1 MFDSVGITL
10 SNMTTN
16 TATDLVQTLT
26 ALAAPGVGLAE
37 VAQEWASAGFTHQ
50 TAMAV
55 MAVLFEDGEPIAT
68 GCTAD
73 ELSPYGDNLR
83 PLAVAALLEYGL
95 ATALRSAL
103 AAPEGMRNEV
113 LEEVWGQWAGLHGA
127 SDRITSGINAED
139 PYVGR
144 IFGWGTESA
153 AAMLLAAADTTGDPD
168 GTLEELAVSGA
179 TEPWAAAVEA
189 AAKAAGGDPGWVL
202 LRRAGLYESP
212 VVRRVEAEEYQRL
225 LVEPVDCHETEESRY
240 RWSYK
245 GRVVTGVARRL
256 HAAMKS
262 LSARS
267 SVSVELTPMGARSSG
282 CGDRDYDY
290 WLVVR
295 SEFAQLGTARAVEV
309 EGVYTIHMTGGG
321 AVQYG
326 AVIDDE
332 LGAALAGLV
341 VRTTGADGLGM
352 TEFHVGQNVLDAL
365 GLGGVVTDALI
376 KERIDADNR
385 PVPHKPGEVMALD
398 PESWVKQLDAALG
411 GDTTA
416 DVMFVA
422 DEDGTFLLRAGWA
435 LTGPGVLRGRELD
448 VIPSEAFA
456 SYLEPESLGSTEA
469 LAAEIAKLPWSSIT
483 AVIREDE
490 K

>member
-1 MFDSVGITL
+1 
-10 SNMTTN
+10 MTTN

-26 ALAAPGVGLAE
+26 ALAAPDVDLAE

-73 ELSPYGDNLR
+73 ELSPYGDSLR
-83 PLAVAALLEYGL
+83 PLAVAALLRGGL
-95 ATALRSAL
+95 ATALRAAL
-103 AAPEGMRNEV
+103 AAPENMRNEV

-127 SDRITSGINAED
+127 SDRITAGINAED
-139 PYVGR
+139 PCGP

-153 AAMLLAAADTTGDPD
+153 AAMLLAAADKTGDPD
-168 GTLEELAVSGA
+168 GALEALAVSGPTA
-179 TEPWAAAVEA
+179 AWAAAVEA

-202 LRRAGLYESP
+202 LRRAGLYEP
-212 VVRRVEAEEYQRL
+212 VVRRVEGEEYRRL
-225 LVEPVDCHETEESRY
+225 LVDPADCHETEESRY

-262 LSARS
+262 LRSRS
-267 SVSVELTPMGARSSG
+267 SVSVELTPMGDRSSG
-282 CGDRDYDY
+282 FGDRDYY
-290 WLVVR
+290 YHLVVR

-309 EGVYTIHMTGGG
+309 EGVYAIHKTVGG
-321 AVQYG
+321 AVQFG
-326 AVIDDE
+326 AAIDDE

-385 PVPHKPGEVMALD
+385 PVKHKPGEVMALD